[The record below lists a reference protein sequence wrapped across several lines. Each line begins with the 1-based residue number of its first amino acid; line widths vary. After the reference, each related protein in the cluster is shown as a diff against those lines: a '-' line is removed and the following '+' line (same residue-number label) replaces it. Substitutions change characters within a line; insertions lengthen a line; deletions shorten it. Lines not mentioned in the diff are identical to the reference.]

1 MTVRTKF
8 YTREH
13 TSLLLS
19 SIVTTGGIPVGD
31 IHVPV
36 GGVLVRG
43 APVEGVLIGDAP
55 VGGVLVR
62 GAPVEGVLVGDA
74 LVGGVQVRGAP
85 VEGVLVRGAPVEGVL
100 VGGTML
106 IMLKS

>member
-13 TSLLLS
+13 ISLLLS
-19 SIVTTGGIPVGD
+19 SIVTTGGIPVGKM
-31 IHVPV
+31 HVPV

-43 APVEGVLIGDAP
+43 APVGVLIGDAP

-62 GAPVEGVLVGDA
+62 GAPVEGVIVGN
-74 LVGGVQVRGAP
+74 AP
-85 VEGVLVRGAPVEGVL
+85 VGGVLVRGAPVEGVL
-100 VGGTML
+100 VGDAPVEGVLVGGTML
-106 IMLKS
+106 IILKS